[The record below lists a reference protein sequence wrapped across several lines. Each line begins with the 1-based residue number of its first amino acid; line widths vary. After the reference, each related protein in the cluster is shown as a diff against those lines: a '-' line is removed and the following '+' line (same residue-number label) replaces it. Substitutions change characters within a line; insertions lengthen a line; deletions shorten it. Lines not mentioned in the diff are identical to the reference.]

1 MASVRNLK
9 KDVHYVLG
17 DIIQAI
23 YIHEMTTTGGPTPE
37 TSALIEEA
45 LVAFDELIAKI
56 NAKNVENK
64 KVHFKQVYK
73 DLETTAEQLVEKVNA
88 L

>member
-23 YIHEMTTTGGPTPE
+23 YIHEMTTKGATPE
-37 TSALIEEA
+37 TNALLEKTFQ
-45 LVAFDELIAKI
+45 AFDMLLEEI
-56 NAKNVENK
+56 NAKNIENK
-64 KVHFKQVYK
+64 KVHFKGVYNK
-73 DLETTAEQLVEKVNA
+73 LENIANQLVDKINA

>member
-23 YIHEMTTTGGPTPE
+23 YIHEMTTKGATPE
-37 TSALIEEA
+37 TNALLEETFQ
-45 LVAFDELIAKI
+45 AFDMLLEEI
-56 NAKNVENK
+56 NAKISKIK
-64 KVHFKQVYK
+64 KYILKAYII
-73 DLETTAEQLVEKVNA
+73 N
-88 L
+88 